1 MRDGTEMGF
10 SELRAEAETAINAAG
25 KSYAEVARDL
35 GVHRTAVARAVNENG
50 PKFQSL
56 QRRIVEHLTLYR
68 IERQVRFKAHRND
81 E

>member
-1 MRDGTEMGF
+1 MGL
-10 SELRAEAETAINAAG
+10 SELRAEAETAIDAAG
-25 KSYAEVARDL
+25 KSYAEVVRDL

-50 PKFQSL
+50 SKFQSL
-56 QRRIVEHLTLYR
+56 QHRIVEHLTLYR